1 MTHPAARLTI
11 EKWLQKVKNERTAC
25 LSMDGLLR
33 EMKTHWDHLT
43 KPAGSLGQ
51 MESLA
56 VWFGLVHGTS
66 RLPEPRTAV
75 CVFAGD
81 HGVTRAGVSAYPSA
95 VTREMVRNF
104 SEGGAAICVL
114 TRQFGMGLSVVD
126 VGVDGDLSGL
136 SGIVHRKVA
145 PGTRNFLEEP
155 AMTPEQGLKAME
167 AGKEMAHRLVDEGYR
182 ILVTGEMGIGNTTA
196 ASTLAAALLSLPAE
210 AVTGRGT
217 GVDDKVYRNKVRVV
231 EEALLKYRSL
241 LLTPLDWLWAVGGLE
256 IAAMT
261 GFIIGAAERRT
272 PVVLDGLITAS
283 SALVACRLEKS
294 LSAYLL
300 AGHQSQEPGH
310 RPILDEI
317 GLSPLLKLDLRLG
330 EGTGGALAA
339 QLVMSAVRLYQ
350 EMATFEGAQVSGP
363 R

>member
-1 MTHPAARLTI
+1 VSHPPARLTI
-11 EKWLQKVKNERTAC
+11 EKWLQEVKRERSAC
-25 LSMDGLLR
+25 HSMDVLLR

-81 HGVTRAGVSAYPSA
+81 HGVTRAGVSAYPSS
-95 VTREMVRNF
+95 VTREMVKNF
-104 SEGGAAICVL
+104 AEGGAAICVL

-136 SGIVHRKVA
+136 SGVIHRKVA
-145 PGTRNFLEEP
+145 SGTRNFLEEP
-155 AMTPEQGLKAME
+155 AMTPEEGLKAME
-167 AGKEMAHRLVDEGYR
+167 AGREMAHRLVDDGYR
-182 ILVTGEMGIGNTTA
+182 ILVAGEMGIGNTTA
-196 ASTLAAALLSLPAE
+196 ASALVAALLSLPGE
-210 AVTGRGT
+210 VVTGRGT
-217 GVDDKVYRNKVRVV
+217 GVDDSVFRNKVRVV
-231 EEALLKYRSL
+231 EEALLKYRAL

-261 GFIIGAAERRT
+261 GFMIGAAERRT
-272 PVVLDGLITAS
+272 PVVLDGLITS
-283 SALVACRLEKS
+283 SAALVACRLEKGM
-294 LSAYLL
+294 SAYLL

-317 GLSPLLKLDLRLG
+317 GLSPLLNLDLRLG

-339 QLVMSAVRLYQ
+339 HLVMTAVRLYQ
-350 EMATFEGAQVSGP
+350 EMATFESAQVSGP
-363 R
+363 H